1 MKNLKIN
8 KTNSLHARFL
18 LLVVFISLILT
29 SISCNN
35 NEVNNQTKNKINN
48 MNNEMNNNSVLV
60 NKTDSEWNAQLTKDQ
75 YYVLRKKGTERPFT
89 SKWENNYDGGIYSC
103 VGCGNELFKSESK
116 FDAGCGWPSFF
127 EALDST
133 KIKTEIDKTLGMQR
147 VEIMCAKCGGHLGHV
162 FDDGPKPTG
171 LRYCVNGVALNFL
184 KK

>member
-1 MKNLKIN
+1 MKNFKIN
-8 KTNSLHARFL
+8 KTNSFHARFL
-18 LLVVFISLILT
+18 LLVGFISFVIAT
-29 SISCNN
+29 ISCNN
-35 NEVNNQTKNKINN
+35 NVVNTQTKINI
-48 MNNEMNNNSVLV
+48 MNNEMNSDSTLV
-60 NKTDSEWNAQLTKDQ
+60 NKTDSEWNAQLTPDQ

-103 VGCGNELFKSESK
+103 VGCGNELFKSDSK

-127 EALDST
+127 EALDSS
-133 KIKTEIDKTLGMQR
+133 KIKTEIDNTLGMQR

-171 LRYCVNGVALNFL
+171 LRYCVNGTALNFL

>member
-1 MKNLKIN
+1 MKNLKIK
-8 KTNSLHARFL
+8 KTNKGNVRFL
-18 LLVVFISLILT
+18 LLAGFISFVIAT
-29 SISCNN
+29 ISCNN
-35 NEVNNQTKNKINN
+35 NVVNTQTKINI
-48 MNNEMNNNSVLV
+48 MNNEMNSDSTLV

-89 SKWENNYDGGIYSC
+89 SKWENNYDGGIYSF
-103 VGCGNELFKSESK
+103 VGCGNELFKSDSK

-127 EALDST
+127 EALDSS
-133 KIKTEIDKTLGMQR
+133 KIKTELDNTLGMQR

-171 LRYCVNGVALNFL
+171 LRYCVNGTALNFL

>member
-1 MKNLKIN
+1 MKNLKIK
-8 KTNSLHARFL
+8 KTNKGNVRFL
-18 LLVVFISLILT
+18 LLAGFISFVIAT
-29 SISCNN
+29 ISCNN
-35 NEVNNQTKNKINN
+35 NVVNTQTKINI
-48 MNNEMNNNSVLV
+48 MNNEMNSDSTLV

-103 VGCGNELFKSESK
+103 VGCGNELFKSDSK

-127 EALDST
+127 EALDSS

-171 LRYCVNGVALNFL
+171 LRYCVNGTALNFL

>member
-1 MKNLKIN
+1 MKNLKIK
-8 KTNSLHARFL
+8 KTNKGNVWFL
-18 LLVVFISLILT
+18 LLAGFISFVIAT
-29 SISCNN
+29 ISCNN
-35 NEVNNQTKNKINN
+35 NVVNTQTKINI
-48 MNNEMNNNSVLV
+48 MNNEMNSDSTLV

-103 VGCGNELFKSESK
+103 VGCGNELFKSDSK

-127 EALDST
+127 EALDSS
-133 KIKTEIDKTLGMQR
+133 KIKTEIDNTLGMQR

-171 LRYCVNGVALNFL
+171 LRYCVNGTALNFL